1 MMESTVYRE
10 ADEQYKSATSG
21 AMPSTGTGL
30 KVLSILQNHY
40 VERMGK
46 GLVVNMPY
54 VAPVLFQRG
63 MLME

>member
-1 MMESTVYRE
+1 MTVLIKLE
-10 ADEQYKSATSG
+10 LNDKYKSATSG

-54 VAPVLFQRG
+54 VSLPLS
-63 MLME
+63 

>member
-1 MMESTVYRE
+1 
-10 ADEQYKSATSG
+10 
-21 AMPSTGTGL
+21 MPSTGTGL

-54 VAPVLFQRG
+54 VASLHHTTLLTR
-63 MLME
+63 

>member
-1 MMESTVYRE
+1 
-10 ADEQYKSATSG
+10 
-21 AMPSTGTGL
+21 MPSTGTGL

-54 VAPVLFQRG
+54 VLTIPLLSRTC
-63 MLME
+63 